1 MPLISPFCRLHV
13 RAADVQR
20 LCFVPSSLADPVRRA
35 AYYNADPQNLVR
47 HIDKRAQNSLS
58 FEEILPLLVRDRTPG
73 FYLCES
79 NGPAGSF
86 LGLAV
91 RLGNAETADEPQNLN
106 LPFLRCETNEQA
118 QQLAAR
124 LASVSPAAASFLDG
138 DTRYTVKPVHDPLAI
153 AALQDALAEISM
165 EESQDT
171 LPPDGSIVC
180 LLLHMDEKMPAD
192 FPAGL
197 FVN

>member
-20 LCFVPSSLADPVRRA
+20 LCLVPSSLANPVRRA

-47 HIDKRAQNSLS
+47 HIDKRAQNPLS

-106 LPFLRCETNEQA
+106 LPFVRCETNEQA

-138 DTRYTVKPVHDPLAI
+138 DTRYTVKPVHDPLA
-153 AALQDALAEISM
+153 
-165 EESQDT
+165 
-171 LPPDGSIVC
+171 LPPCRTHWLKFLWKNRKTLYPLTEASFACFCIWIKKC
-180 LLLHMDEKMPAD
+180 PRIFPPAY
-192 FPAGL
+192 L
-197 FVN
+197 